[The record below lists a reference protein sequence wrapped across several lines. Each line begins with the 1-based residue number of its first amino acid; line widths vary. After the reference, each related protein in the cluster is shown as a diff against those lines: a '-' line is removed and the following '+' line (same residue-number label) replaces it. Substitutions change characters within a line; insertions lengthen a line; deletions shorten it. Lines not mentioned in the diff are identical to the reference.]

1 MSDSTSSLPPVG
13 ISGFTTY
20 FPQQRIDLKDWSAW
34 SGANWDKI
42 QAVVGSSFRV
52 ADPLE
57 DVYSMSAEAAFRLL
71 KQLDVS
77 PSAVGTLILATE
89 SSLDNAVGASTLKG
103 LLDRRLKQEGLPSL
117 DSNCETYELK
127 QACLAGVYGLKQALR
142 WAMLAPADRYAIV
155 VSADIAEYELG
166 SSGEPTQGAGAV
178 AMLVG
183 QHPTL
188 LEIDPR
194 FSGSA
199 SVDRETDFRKPLS
212 HQSEGRKSG
221 TRRSDFPV
229 FDGPYSTKCYL
240 ETVCDAFAHLVTST
254 PTSGARLESPLDC
267 ERLFFHRPYRQLPE
281 RAASTLVAQAL
292 EGSMSER
299 ERLRWLD
306 TLDHQPPVLPE
317 DRYELG
323 RKIHKST
330 LYQDDLAPKLE
341 LGKELTS
348 HFGNLYTASL
358 PAWIAAAFAEAETNN
373 VPLTG
378 ERWLL
383 VGYGSGDAAE
393 ALVATVVPGW
403 EKAASAIGLEVSMAD
418 SVALSQEGYIAI
430 HRDGES
436 NTSSKLSIKRTE
448 RRDSE
453 GKLST
458 IPAYDIR

>member
-1 MSDSTSSLPPVG
+1 MSDSHSSLPSVG

-20 FPQQRIDLKDWSAW
+20 FPQQRIDLKDWSDW
-34 SGANWDKI
+34 SGAHWDKI

-57 DVYSMSAEAAFRLL
+57 DVYSMSAEAVFRLL
-71 KQLDVS
+71 KQLDIS
-77 PSAVGTLILATE
+77 PSAVGMVILATE

-103 LLDRRLKQEGLPSL
+103 LVDRKLKQEGLPPL
-117 DSNCETYELK
+117 DNNCETYELK

-142 WAMLAPADRYAIV
+142 WAMLAPADRVAIV

-183 QHPTL
+183 QQPTL

-212 HQSEGRKSG
+212 HQSEGRKHG

-240 ETVCDAFAHLVTST
+240 ETVCNAFAHLVAST
-254 PTSGARLESPLDC
+254 PPDGVGLDSPLDC

-292 EGSMSER
+292 EGSMGEHER
-299 ERLRWLD
+299 GRWLD
-306 TLDHQPPVLPE
+306 TLDHPTPVQPK

-323 RKIHKST
+323 KKIHKSK
-330 LYQDDLAPKLE
+330 LYQDHLAPRLE

-358 PAWIAAAFAEAETNN
+358 PAWIAAAFAEAETKGGS
-373 VPLTG
+373 LAG

-383 VGYGSGDAAE
+383 IGYGSGDAAE

-403 EKAASAIGLEVSMAD
+403 EKAAAAININAAMAD
-418 SVALSQEGYIAI
+418 SVALSHDDYIAI